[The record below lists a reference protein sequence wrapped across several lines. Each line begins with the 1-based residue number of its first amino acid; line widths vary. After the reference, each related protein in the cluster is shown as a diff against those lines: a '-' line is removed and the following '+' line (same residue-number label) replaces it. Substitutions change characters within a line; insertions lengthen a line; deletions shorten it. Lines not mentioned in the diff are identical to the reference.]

1 MLYMPPAFHQK
12 DTAQLHADIAAI
24 TFASLITVA
33 AKGPIISHIP
43 LMYRDDGTPHGSL
56 VGHLARGNPQWQLSD
71 LAQPAVAVF
80 MGPQAYIS
88 PSWYPSKQENPRV
101 VPTWNYAVV
110 HVTGQLEVFDDVDRL
125 LGDVARM
132 TDSQE
137 QRAGSDWKTSDAP
150 MDFMIRQA
158 KGIVGIRLVI
168 ASIEGK
174 SKLSQNRAEG
184 DQAHVAST
192 LQKSSSAGDQAV
204 AAAMAQVQSKR

>member
-1 MLYMPPAFHQK
+1 
-12 DTAQLHADIAAI
+12 
-24 TFASLITVA
+24 
-33 AKGPIISHIP
+33 
-43 LMYRDDGTPHGSL
+43 
-56 VGHLARGNPQWQLSD
+56 
-71 LAQPAVAVF
+71 
-80 MGPQAYIS
+80 
-88 PSWYPSKQENPRV
+88 
-101 VPTWNYAVV
+101 
-110 HVTGQLEVFDDVDRL
+110 
-125 LGDVARM
+125 M